1 MNKTRASRYT
11 YVPIISF
18 EKAQG
23 SYFIF
28 DGHVHSVAHC
38 SSEVF
43 KQAVRDVR
51 YKRFD
56 NPATENLVNREETDL
71 VIRWF
76 ILNELCRLNSSIKL
90 YPSEARATSA
100 LKRLSTPEASQSHD

>member
-1 MNKTRASRYT
+1 MNKTRTSRYT

-18 EKAQG
+18 EKAQE

-28 DGHVHSVAHC
+28 DGSVHSVAEC
-38 SSEVF
+38 DSEVF
-43 KQAVRDVR
+43 RTAVRDAR

-56 NPATENLVNREETDL
+56 NPATENLINRPDSDIVT
-71 VIRWF
+71 RWY

-90 YPSEARATSA
+90 YPSEEKAMH
-100 LKRLSTPEASQSHD
+100 RLPTHN

>member
-1 MNKTRASRYT
+1 MNKTRTSRYT

-18 EKAQG
+18 EKAQE

-38 SSEVF
+38 SSDIF
-43 KQAVRDVR
+43 KQAVKDAR

-56 NPATENLVNREETDL
+56 NPATEQIMTRELD
-71 VIRWF
+71 VVCKWF
-76 ILNELCRLNSSIKL
+76 ILNELCRLNSSINL